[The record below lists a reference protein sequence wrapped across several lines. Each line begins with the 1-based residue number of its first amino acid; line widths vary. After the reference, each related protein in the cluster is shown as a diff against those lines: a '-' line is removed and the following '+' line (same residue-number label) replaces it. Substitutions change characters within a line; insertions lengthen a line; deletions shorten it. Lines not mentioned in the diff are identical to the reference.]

1 MVWKANA
8 IFCSV
13 FALKPSYLCGYRY
26 FHKTNMLCWHIYVNK
41 SVFASTMQIS
51 IVLYPYCGNQYES
64 ILRNGSFI
72 HDTYISY
79 AAQFR

>member
-1 MVWKANA
+1 
-8 IFCSV
+8 
-13 FALKPSYLCGYRY
+13 
-26 FHKTNMLCWHIYVNK
+26 MLCWHIYVNK